1 MRYITTE
8 KRKNTA
14 KEIFKDAFLR
24 LLKRKEFRKIT
35 IVDLTKES
43 GLSRTTFY
51 NYYADPY
58 EILEE
63 ITDDYIDEFYE
74 TAVTK
79 DKVYTEPMS
88 EKAPTKLFAFALS
101 HREILQVLL
110 KTEIRHILL
119 NKWKTVNL
127 EKIMAAP
134 ERYLPIGLDKKY
146 AELWA
151 IFWFDGVW
159 ALISSMILD
168 SKDRYSIKE
177 YENMFYFAQQLFR
190 IKEDKITI

>member
-1 MRYITTE
+1 MKYITTE

-14 KEIFKDAFLR
+14 KEILKGTFLR
-24 LLKRKEFRKIT
+24 LLTRKEFQKIT
-35 IVDLTKES
+35 VVDLTKES

-63 ITDDYIDEFYE
+63 ITDDYIEEFYK
-74 TAVTK
+74 TVVKK
-79 DKVYTEPMS
+79 DQVYTEPMS
-88 EKAPTKLFAFALS
+88 EQAPVKLFAFALS

-110 KTEIRHILL
+110 KNEIRHILL
-119 NKWKTVNL
+119 NKWKAVIL

-151 IFWFDGVW
+151 IFWFDGV
-159 ALISSMILD
+159 
-168 SKDRYSIKE
+168 
-177 YENMFYFAQQLFR
+177 
-190 IKEDKITI
+190 